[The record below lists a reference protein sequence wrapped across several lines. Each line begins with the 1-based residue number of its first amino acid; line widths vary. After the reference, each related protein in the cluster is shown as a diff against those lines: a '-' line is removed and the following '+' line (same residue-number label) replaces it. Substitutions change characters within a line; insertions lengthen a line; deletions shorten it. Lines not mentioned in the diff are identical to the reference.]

1 MKNALDFVTLLK
13 SMLTWASCL
22 DHKDIDIH
30 LLQTH
35 AAAKLLH
42 VMGTAEPGSLMCW
55 GPPRGASPVRLL
67 KLLNLPLDSNMHTV
81 KRTYGRQHPHNTS

>member
-13 SMLTWASCL
+13 SMLTLPSCL
-22 DHKDIDIH
+22 DPKDTDIH

-55 GPPRGASPVRLL
+55 DLPRGASPVMLP
-67 KLLNLPLDSNMHTV
+67 KPLNLPLDPNMHIT
-81 KRTYGRQHPHNTS
+81 KTL